1 MRSKKGSVL
10 SVIVTIFIM
19 LAVLC
24 GLLIFMIKEN
34 MITLNEDVINNFF
47 GINNEIVETPPTVLN
62 QLEEY
67 EKVQDGIDLKHFISV
82 IGNNEYSEIT
92 VYISDVQYNEAN
104 ATPDKAAILF
114 MTNGRIAN
122 SEEYIKISNDIRY
135 KVIMQ
140 RNEIDKS
147 VEKVYIIKLME
158 DIAE

>member
-1 MRSKKGSVL
+1 MKSKRGSIL

-19 LAVLC
+19 LALLC
-24 GLLIFMIKEN
+24 GLLMFMIKGN
-34 MITLNEDVINNFF
+34 MIILNEEVINEFF
-47 GINNEIVETPPTVLN
+47 GMEDEFIEPPIVLN

-67 EKVQDGIDLKHFISV
+67 EKVQDGIDLKHFISF
-82 IGNNEYSEIT
+82 IGNNEYSKIS
-92 VYISDVQYNEAN
+92 VYISDGQYNEVN

-114 MTNGRIAN
+114 MTNGKIAN
-122 SEEYIKISNDIRY
+122 SEEYIKISNDVRY

>member
-1 MRSKKGSVL
+1 MKSKRGSIL

-19 LAVLC
+19 LALLC
-24 GLLIFMIKEN
+24 GLLMFMIKGN
-34 MITLNEDVINNFF
+34 MIILNEEVINEFF
-47 GINNEIVETPPTVLN
+47 GMEDEFIEPPIVLN

-92 VYISDVQYNEAN
+92 VYISDAQHNEAN

>member
-34 MITLNEDVINNFF
+34 MIILNEEVINEFF
-47 GINNEIVETPPTVLN
+47 GMEDEFIEPPIVLN

-92 VYISDVQYNEAN
+92 VYISDVQHNEAN

>member
-1 MRSKKGSVL
+1 MKSKKGSVL

-19 LAVLC
+19 LALLC
-24 GLLIFMIKEN
+24 GLLIVMLKEN
-34 MITLNEDVINNFF
+34 VIILNEEVINDFL
-47 GINNEIVETPPTVLN
+47 GIKNENVEPPVVLN

-67 EKVQDGIDLKHFISV
+67 EKVQDGIDLKHFISF
-82 IGNNEYSEIT
+82 IGNNEYSKIA
-92 VYISDVQYNEAN
+92 VYISDVQYNEIN
-104 ATPDKAAILF
+104 ATPEKAAILF

-122 SEEYIKISNDIRY
+122 SEEYVKISNDIKY

-147 VEKVYIIKLME
+147 VETVYIIKLME